1 LIHEKEVPMGWRERL
16 GSGEFLTVAE
26 ALPPKGVDVKGFEE
40 RLIPL
45 KGRVT
50 AISVPSLQGGI
61 MRMSSWAACRYLL
74 DKGYETIGEVSC
86 AHQNRVALQ
95 AELLGANRLGIEN
108 MMAVTGDDPKLGDH
122 PEAKTVFDLDIMEL
136 LEAIK
141 KLQTGYDMSG
151 GDLEGAPRF
160 CVGAKLDA
168 SAQRHVLDLEMKE
181 MEQKIRLGV
190 EFFVTTSVYDLVQFE
205 AFMRKA
211 RTFGVPVIAGLMLL
225 KSGGMA
231 RYLNKHIEG
240 IIVPEGTI
248 ERLMKAPDKIA
259 AAVDIAAELIK
270 GARAL
275 CQGVS
280 IVAMGWEEK
289 IPRLLDAAGL

>member
-1 LIHEKEVPMGWRERL
+1 MTGLLGWREQL
-16 GSGEFLTVAE
+16 KSGRFLTIVE

-40 RLIPL
+40 QLTPL
-45 KGRVT
+45 KGRAHAVS
-50 AISVPSLQGGI
+50 IPSLQGGV
-61 MRMSSWAACRYLL
+61 MRMSAWGASRYLL
-74 DKGYETIGEVSC
+74 TKGYETICEVSC

-95 AELLGANRLGIEN
+95 AELLGAYHLGIEN
-108 MMAVTGDDPKLGDH
+108 IMAVAGDDPKLGDH
-122 PEAKTVFDLDIMEL
+122 PEAKAVFDIDGTEL

-141 KLQTGYDMSG
+141 KLQAGYDMSG

-168 SAQRHVLDLEMKE
+168 SAQRHVLDLEMKG

-190 EFFVTTSVYDLVQFE
+190 EFFLTTPVYDLAQFE

-225 KSGGMA
+225 KSAGMA
-231 RYLNKHIEG
+231 RYINKHIEG
-240 IIVPEGTI
+240 IMVPEETI

-259 AAVDIAAELIK
+259 ASVDIAAELIK
-270 GARAL
+270 GAQAL

-280 IVAMGWEEK
+280 IIAMGWEEK
-289 IPRLLDAAGL
+289 IPRVLDAAGL

>member
-1 LIHEKEVPMGWRERL
+1 MGWRERL

-26 ALPPKGVDVKGFEE
+26 VLPPKGVDVKGFEE

-45 KGRVT
+45 KGRVK

-74 DKGYETIGEVSC
+74 DKGYETICEVSC
-86 AHQNRVALQ
+86 AHQNRVAVQ
-95 AELLGANRLGIEN
+95 AELLGAHLLGLVN
-108 MMAVTGDDPKLGDH
+108 VMAALGDDPKLGDH
-122 PEAKTVFDLDIMEL
+122 PEAKAVFDIDLLEL
-136 LEAIK
+136 LKAIK
-141 KLQTGYDMSG
+141 KLHTGYDMSG

-168 SAQRHVLDLEMKE
+168 SAQGHVLDLEMKE
-181 MEQKIRLGV
+181 LEQKIRLGV
-190 EFFVTTSVYDLVQFE
+190 EFFITTSVYDLAQFE
-205 AFMRKA
+205 TFMQKA

-225 KSGGMA
+225 KSAGMA
-231 RYLNKHIEG
+231 RYINKHIEG
-240 IIVPEGTI
+240 VMVPEGTI
-248 ERLMKAPDKIA
+248 EQLMKAPDKIA
-259 AAVDIAAELIK
+259 ASVDIAVDLIK

-280 IVAMGWEEK
+280 IIAMGWEDT